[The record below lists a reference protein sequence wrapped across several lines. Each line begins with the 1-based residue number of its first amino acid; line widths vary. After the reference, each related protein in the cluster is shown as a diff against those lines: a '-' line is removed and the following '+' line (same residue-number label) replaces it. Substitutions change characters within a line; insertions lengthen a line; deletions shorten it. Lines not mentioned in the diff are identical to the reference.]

1 MKRMERIY
9 LYVKENT
16 RRLSAEEIL
25 SGKSFE
31 TNTISDELKI
41 LRNNVSKELNELFRL
56 DKIIKIKGRP
66 VRFLDKE
73 GVQEKL
79 NISLKEQCIEID
91 SIKEL
96 LDNLDNNDPFDYLI
110 GADKSLKNQV
120 EQAKAAIVYP
130 PDGLHTLILG
140 NTGVGKTLFARI
152 MYNYGKFV
160 KRFSDKSP
168 FIIFNCA
175 DYYSNPQLLLSH
187 IFGYVKGAFTG
198 AEQDREGLVEKA
210 HGGILFLDEI
220 HRLPPEGQEMLFYFM
235 DTGTYNKLG
244 ETERKRSAS
253 ILIIGA
259 TTEDPSSYMLKTFI
273 RRIPVIIRIPSLQER
288 TVAEKIDIIKYLFA
302 NEAHR
307 VNRPIKISPEVV
319 KALIGSGSYGNIGQL
334 KSNIQLTCA
343 KGFLGSINSSNNDC
357 IELDFRMLSTDI
369 KDGLFAIGRNHKEFE
384 ELGNLLEAPLRISP
398 DGYKMFL
405 EDSGDP
411 AFNLY
416 TLIEDKVSL
425 LKQEGLDDNYIDKF
439 ITTDVHISIKRL
451 YNRFIR
457 DNRERILKVIDREI
471 LEFAERM
478 KELAEQHLNRKYSE
492 RFTYALSFHL
502 SAFFKRMKEKKYNHA
517 VYNDH
522 SIQIQDEL
530 EVALQI
536 KNRISQTFQVDV
548 PAAEVTYIAILL
560 KSVEEER
567 QGQVGI
573 VVAAHGGG
581 TASSMVDVVQKLLG
595 DSLLCAVDMPLDVS
609 PKEILEVIIDKV
621 KIMDKGK
628 GVLLLVDMGSLF
640 KFEATIIERTGIQVK
655 TLDMVSTPLVLEAV
669 RKSKVFDMELE
680 DIYAS
685 LQEFRGYNNEFYSRT
700 NAMEKVIVTVC
711 ASGSGT
717 AVKLQEFVED
727 ILPEIT
733 REAIRVVTLGVREL
747 DKGIKELQKKQE
759 VFAVIGIKR
768 PKASVPFIPLEQL
781 LDGRG
786 EQVLRQMVAGRKFT
800 VLPPKPSVIVKDV
813 CTKNLQQYLTF
824 LNPPKIMGMLL
835 EFVTKLE
842 TELDTEFENTKKI
855 RIIMHLGCALE
866 RMVVRDGLKY
876 VEDSTRIS
884 PGLFRIVDH
893 ACQSIEKALRIGI
906 TQDEKYYICELLQIE
921 G

>member
-16 RRLSAEEIL
+16 QRLSAEEIL
-25 SGKSFE
+25 GGKSFE
-31 TNTISDELKI
+31 TNLISDELNI

-66 VRFLDKE
+66 VGFLDKE
-73 GVQEKL
+73 SVQDQL
-79 NISLKEQCIEID
+79 NISLKAQCIEVD
-91 SIKEL
+91 SVKEL
-96 LDNLDNNDPFDYLI
+96 LHTLDNHDPFGYLI
-110 GADKSLKNQV
+110 GAEKSLKNQV
-120 EQAKAAIVYP
+120 EQAKAAIIYP
-130 PDGLHTLILG
+130 PGGLHTLILG
-140 NTGVGKTLFARI
+140 NTGVGKTLFARV

-198 AEQDREGLVEKA
+198 AEQDKEGLVEKA
-210 HGGILFLDEI
+210 NGGILFLDEI

-235 DTGTYNKLG
+235 DTGSYNKLG

-319 KALIGSGSYGNIGQL
+319 KALIGSVSYGNIGQL

-343 KGFLGSINSSNNDC
+343 KGFLGSINSSNPC
-357 IELDFRMLSTDI
+357 IDLDFRMLSADI

-384 ELGNLLEAPLRISP
+384 ELGNLLETPLRISP
-398 DGYKMFL
+398 DGYKIFL
-405 EDSGDP
+405 EDSGDMP
-411 AFNLY
+411 FNLY
-416 TLIEDKVSL
+416 SLIEDKVSL
-425 LKQEGLDDNYIDKF
+425 LKQEGVDDDYINKF
-439 ITTDVHISIKRL
+439 ITTDVHINIKRL
-451 YNRFIR
+451 YNRFIC

-471 LEFAERM
+471 LEFSERM
-478 KELAEQHLNRKYSE
+478 KELAEQSLNRKYSE

-522 SIQIQDEL
+522 SIPVHEEL

-536 KNRISQTFQVDV
+536 KNHISQTFQVDV
-548 PAAEVTYIAILL
+548 PEGEVTYIAILL

-573 VVAAHGGG
+573 IVAAHGGG
-581 TASSMVDVVQKLLG
+581 TASSIVDVVQKLLG

-621 KIMDKGK
+621 KSLDKGK

-640 KFEATIIERTGIQVK
+640 KFETSIIERTGIQVK

-669 RKSKVFDMELE
+669 RKSKVFEMELE
-680 DIYAS
+680 DIYAA
-685 LQEFRGYNNEFYSRT
+685 LQEFRGYNNEFHSKLGVR
-700 NAMEKVIVTVC
+700 EKVIVTVC

-717 AVKLQEFVED
+717 AVKLQEFVGD

-733 REAIRVVTLGVREL
+733 QEAVRVVALGAREL
-747 DKGIKELQKKQE
+747 DKGIKELQKIQE
-759 VFAVIGIKR
+759 VIAVIGIKR
-768 PKASVPFIPLEQL
+768 PKVSVPFIPLEQL
-781 LDGRG
+781 LDSRG
-786 EQVLRQMVAGRKFT
+786 EQVLRQILTGRN
-800 VLPPKPSVIVKDV
+800 VMQLSPAPSVIVKDV
-813 CTKNLQQYLTF
+813 CVKNLQQYLTF

-835 EFVTKLE
+835 EFVSKLE
-842 TELDTEFENTKKI
+842 TELETEFENAKKI

-876 VEDSTRIS
+876 MEDTTRIS
-884 PGLFRIVDH
+884 PGLFRLVDH
-893 ACQSIEKALRIGI
+893 ACQSIEKALRIVI
-906 TQDEKYYICELLQIE
+906 TRDEKYYICELLQIE